1 MVSCMERIENRAH
14 GWTESTCMSDRARR
28 RDALSMTFRIVIG
41 CMPRV
46 VTADRLQVIEAGS
59 PGVMGLKK
67 KVHPADASP
76 GRRALQKRKEAIAP
90 SSVIAASVKAE
101 DVAELARAVCRVALL
116 VESSQDIISIS
127 HTLWV
132 ITRGVSH
139 SSRTP

>member
-1 MVSCMERIENRAH
+1 M
-14 GWTESTCMSDRARR
+14 GRARGK
-28 RDALSMTFRIVIG
+28 VG
-41 CMPRV
+41 
-46 VTADRLQVIEAGS
+46 RLQVIEAGS
-59 PGVMGLKK
+59 LGVMGLKK

-76 GRRALQKRKEAIAP
+76 GRRDKRKEAIAP
-90 SSVIAASVKAE
+90 SSVIAASVQAE

-116 VESSQDIISIS
+116 VESSQDILSIS

>member
-1 MVSCMERIENRAH
+1 MYDGI
-14 GWTESTCMSDRARR
+14 
-28 RDALSMTFRIVIG
+28 
-41 CMPRV
+41 
-46 VTADRLQVIEAGS
+46 RL
-59 PGVMGLKK
+59 LYR
-67 KVHPADASP
+67 HT
-76 GRRALQKRKEAIAP
+76 R
-90 SSVIAASVKAE
+90 SVIAASVKAE

>member
-1 MVSCMERIENRAH
+1 MNQEEGERH
-14 GWTESTCMSDRARR
+14 CRR
-28 RDALSMTFRIVIG
+28 LPFQ
-41 CMPRV
+41 V
-46 VTADRLQVIEAGS
+46 VVELLDFQVARLQVIEAGS

>member
-1 MVSCMERIENRAH
+1 
-14 GWTESTCMSDRARR
+14 
-28 RDALSMTFRIVIG
+28 MTFRIVIG